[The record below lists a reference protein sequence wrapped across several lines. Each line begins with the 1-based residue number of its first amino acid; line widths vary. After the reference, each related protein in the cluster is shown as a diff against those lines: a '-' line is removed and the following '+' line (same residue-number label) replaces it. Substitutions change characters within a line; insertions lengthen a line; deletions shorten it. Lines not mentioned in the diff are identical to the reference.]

1 MFPIR
6 NPKSEIEDAASGV
19 DPASRASKA
28 RWDAGPS
35 HRKSSRPP
43 KNRTLLACFRGTRGA
58 TPSRGLIPHAE
69 REAYCETQRGRVF
82 RGTPGLGMCRSKQEF
97 HGCGGS
103 PLRGLR
109 RLTEAVAGRDQ

>member
-6 NPKSEIEDAASGV
+6 NLKSKIEAAASGV

-58 TPSRGLIPHAE
+58 TPSRGLSLPDRLPESARHQRNEAGCSVEHPASVSAE
-69 REAYCETQRGRVF
+69 ARGSFTFAET
-82 RGTPGLGMCRSKQEF
+82 
-97 HGCGGS
+97 
-103 PLRGLR
+103 R
-109 RLTEAVAGRDQ
+109 RYADSVD